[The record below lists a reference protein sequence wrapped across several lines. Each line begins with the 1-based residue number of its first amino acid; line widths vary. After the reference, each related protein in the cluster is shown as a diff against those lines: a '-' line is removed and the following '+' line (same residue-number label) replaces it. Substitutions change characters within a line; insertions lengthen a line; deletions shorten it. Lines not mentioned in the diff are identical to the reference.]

1 MIHSRTSSESSIR
14 PGADLLTQVDDTATA
29 ATGDERRV
37 WDLPVRLFHWTLV
50 AGVLASYVTSRLGPE
65 YFKLH
70 LAAGY
75 LVTVLV
81 AFRLL
86 WGLFGTR
93 HARFASFVRG
103 PRAIWRYSASL
114 LRGRPARHAGHNP
127 LGALMVLA
135 LLGSLFVQA
144 ATGLFSNDEIFNT
157 GPLYAWVSEEFSLQ
171 LTSLHKLL
179 FNWIAAAILIHV
191 LAILGHRLLTRENL
205 ARAMWTGRKPA
216 HAVTGSEVIGSSR
229 LVLALL
235 LLLIVVAAL
244 AWLVSHAPAAAPASF
259 D

>member
-1 MIHSRTSSESSIR
+1 MSSIR
-14 PGADLLTQVDDTATA
+14 SATDNA
-29 ATGDERRV
+29 AAVESAAAPRDERQV
-37 WDLPVRLFHWTLV
+37 WDLPVRIFHWSLV

-65 YFKLH
+65 YFSLH
-70 LAAGY
+70 LASGY

-103 PRAIWRYSASL
+103 PRAIARYAVGF

-135 LLGSLFVQA
+135 LLATMFVQA
-144 ATGLFSNDEIFNT
+144 STGLFSNDEIFNT
-157 GPLYAWVSEEFSLQ
+157 GPLYAWVSEDFSLQ

-191 LAILGHRLLTRENL
+191 LAILVHRLLTQENL
-205 ARAMWTGRKPA
+205 VRAMWTGRKPA
-216 HAVTGSEVIGSSR
+216 HAVNGDEVIGSSR

-235 LLLIVVAAL
+235 LLVIVVAAL
-244 AWLVSHAPAAAPASF
+244 AWLVTHAPVDGPSSF
-259 D
+259 E

>member
-1 MIHSRTSSESSIR
+1 MSSIR
-14 PGADLLTQVDDTATA
+14 PAVDTAAPAEA
-29 ATGDERRV
+29 APEQTRHERQV

-65 YFKLH
+65 YFRLH

-93 HARFASFVRG
+93 HARFTSFVRG
-103 PRAIWRYSASL
+103 PRAVWQYSASL

-135 LLGSLFVQA
+135 LLAALFVQA
-144 ATGLFSNDEIFNT
+144 ASGLFSNDEIFNT
-157 GPLYAWVSEEFSLQ
+157 GPLYAWVSEAFSLQ
-171 LTSLHKLL
+171 LTAVHKLL

-191 LAILGHRLLTRENL
+191 LAILVHRLLTKENL
-205 ARAMWTGRKPA
+205 ARAMWSGRKPA
-216 HAVTGSEVIGSSR
+216 HAVSRDEVIGSSR

-235 LLLIVVAAL
+235 LLLIVIATL
-244 AWLVSHAPAAAPASF
+244 AWLVAHAPAAAPASF
-259 D
+259 E